1 MKRVIA
7 LLALAALMS
16 GCTSK
21 NEFGE
26 CIGAFD
32 DKKPGL
38 EYKLSVWN
46 TFLAVVFVE
55 TIVVPIVVVAD
66 EVRCLVTPAATGK

>member
-26 CIGAFD
+26 CIGTFD

-66 EVRCLVTPAATGK
+66 EVRCPVTPAATGK